1 MGTINHLSQMSEATT
16 EARFTN
22 VGKKLDAR
30 KTSQFCFKQMFSARE
45 ADHVAGITTI

>member
-1 MGTINHLSQMSEATT
+1 MSEATT

-30 KTSQFCFKQMFSARE
+30 KTSPFCFKQMFSASGV
-45 ADHVAGITTI
+45 DHVAGITTISLDLNLSNH